1 MTIKCAT
8 NTNDLVAEWDRLEA
22 FFVVVTLSV
31 F

>member
-1 MTIKCAT
+1 MSIKCAT
-8 NTNDLVAEWDRLEA
+8 NADDLVAEWNRLEA